1 MKWLKLV
8 ITRAGAVLWQK
19 ARCNMKSIIWHYSLT
34 SIYTECPYC
43 HSQNSENERTGECKN
58 CHNIM
63 DFGNEVVKKSKDV
76 LECEKLGLQGAVHK
90 NDKGQW
96 EQWAKQ

>member
-1 MKWLKLV
+1 MK
-8 ITRAGAVLWQK
+8 G
-19 ARCNMKSIIWHYSLT
+19 IIWHYTLT

-96 EQWAKQ
+96 EQWVDPYSTKICIQ

>member
-1 MKWLKLV
+1 MK
-8 ITRAGAVLWQK
+8 G
-19 ARCNMKSIIWHYSLT
+19 IIWHYTLN

-43 HSQNSENERTGECKN
+43 HSRNSENEHTGECKI

-63 DFGNEVVKKSKDV
+63 DLGNKVVKKSKDV

-96 EQWAKQ
+96 EQWVDPYSTKICIK